1 MQLVQVA
8 VFLAAA
14 VIAAPLG
21 RFLRMGAVLGYLA
34 AGVLIGPYIL
44 GPLYELNDV
53 EGILQFGEFGVVMLL
68 FIIGL
73 ELRPVRLLALRSA
86 IFGLGTKE
94 LEELFARDLQELQL
108 PGEET
113 ALIGA
118 ERRDGRR
125 LAGSPR
131 KDG

>member
-1 MQLVQVA
+1 MPDREVQA
-8 VFLAAA
+8 CRREATL
-14 VIAAPLG
+14 PD
-21 RFLRMGAVLGYLA
+21 YQ
-34 AGVLIGPYIL
+34 Y
-44 GPLYELNDV
+44 YTD
-53 EGILQFGEFGVVMLL
+53 
-68 FIIGL
+68 L
-73 ELRPVRLLALRSA
+73 EKVRANALSQA
-86 IFGLGTKE
+86 KE